1 MGLKGFQIIQPAGG
15 TQMSR
20 ADNVV
25 WHVMG
30 KPWKYD
36 TSSVGALCIIQI
48 MLTGANPEESLHN
61 FACVSLFCV
70 IYLVRL
76 WATQCIAS
84 NGTLISEE
92 WTGKYV
98 GGVGHVIISNN
109 TSVLTFNQRSKENL
123 HLHEE

>member
-1 MGLKGFQIIQPAGG
+1 
-15 TQMSR
+15 
-20 ADNVV
+20 
-25 WHVMG
+25 
-30 KPWKYD
+30 
-36 TSSVGALCIIQI
+36 

-70 IYLVRL
+70 IYLARL

-98 GGVGHVIISNN
+98 GGVGHIIISNN